1 MTQKQSPLSSPAS
14 RENQNIRID
23 IAEGETLPGDADI
36 VLLPGRAAFLP
47 KTSTVVCSDIHLG
60 KAATFRHAGMPVPE
74 GSAQHDLKRLS
85 QIIQF
90 CKAQR
95 LVITGDLFHAR
106 SGCTPQVLDE
116 FSSFCQQVRALHD
129 TQVTLVVGNHEQS
142 LGKRFRPY
150 EIGID
155 RCEKEII
162 ELPFRFVH
170 NQPIEHDDRA
180 TYFTIAGHIHPTIT
194 IKSPSGDRMTCRCF
208 VATDA
213 ALILP
218 AFGSFTG
225 GHNVK
230 TSHRTRLWLAQPDG
244 VAAATPAL
252 MRANHNPEN

>member
-1 MTQKQSPLSSPAS
+1 MTQKVSSSSLPSQDPQSV
-14 RENQNIRID
+14 RIA
-23 IAEGETLPGDADI
+23 IAEGGTLPTDADI
-36 VLLPGRAAFLP
+36 VLLAGRAAFLP

-60 KAATFRHAGMPVPE
+60 KAATFRHAGMPIPE

-106 SGCTPQVLDE
+106 SGCTAQVLDE
-116 FSSFCQQVRALHD
+116 FRSFCEQVRILHD
-129 TQVTLVVGNHEQS
+129 TQVTLVVGNHDQS

-150 EIGID
+150 EIGIE

-162 ELPFRFVH
+162 EPPFRFVH
-170 NQPIEHDDRA
+170 NQPIEHDEE
-180 TYFTIAGHIHPTIT
+180 TMHFTIAGHIHPTIT
-194 IKSPSGDRMTCRCF
+194 IKGPSGDRITCRCF
-208 VATDA
+208 VATDI

-225 GHNVK
+225 GHNIKV
-230 TSHRTRLWLAQPDG
+230 SHTTRLWLAQPDG
-244 VAAATPAL
+244 VAAITPAL
-252 MRANHNPEN
+252 AKANYNTKG

>member
-1 MTQKQSPLSSPAS
+1 MTQKVSSSSLPSQDPQSV
-14 RENQNIRID
+14 RIA
-23 IAEGETLPGDADI
+23 IAEGGTLPTDADI
-36 VLLPGRAAFLP
+36 VLLAGRAAFLP

-60 KAATFRHAGMPVPE
+60 KAATFRHAGMPIPE

-106 SGCTPQVLDE
+106 SGCTAQVLDE
-116 FSSFCQQVRALHD
+116 FCSFCEQVRISHD
-129 TQVTLVVGNHEQS
+129 TQVTLVVGNHDQS

-150 EIGID
+150 EIGIE

-162 ELPFRFVH
+162 EPPFRFVH
-170 NQPIEHDDRA
+170 NQPLDHDA
-180 TYFTIAGHIHPTIT
+180 ETMHFTIAGHIHPTIT
-194 IKSPSGDRMTCRCF
+194 IKGPSGDRMTCRCF
-208 VATDA
+208 VATDT

-225 GHNVK
+225 GSRVK
-230 TSHRTRLWLAQPDG
+230 HTNTMQIWVARDDG
-244 VAAATPAL
+244 V
-252 MRANHNPEN
+252 RAIL